1 MTEIKIVLVKA
12 SWCSH
17 CRTFEPLYEE
27 AKKKY
32 KKIDFLVDNIIDFFK
47 YDINEEKEKKK
58 FTDDYS
64 EKIFSSIVG
73 YPTVL
78 LIISD
83 NDKHKDDESKHKIHE
98 INTTKKTDKKT
109 EGEAIN
115 EFLNNIE
122 AKLKTIL
129 SENKNTYINTETET
143 ETESKI
149 DTEEE
154 KEEKVHTGG
163 AVIKNNINYI
173 DYKKKY
179 YKYKHKYLKLNLKN

>member
-12 SWCSH
+12 NWCGH
-17 CRTFEPLYEE
+17 CKTFEPLYEE

-32 KKIDFLVDNIIDFFK
+32 KKIDFLVNNITDFFK
-47 YDINEEKEKKK
+47 YDVNDEKEKEN
-58 FTDDYS
+58 FTKDYS

-83 NDKHKDDESKHKIHE
+83 NDKHKDDESKHKIYE

-109 EGEAIN
+109 ENEVIN

-129 SENKNTYINTETET
+129 SENKNTYINTET
-143 ETESKI
+143 

-154 KEEKVHTGG
+154 EEKVHTGG
-163 AVIKNNINYI
+163 AFIKNNINYI